1 MMKGVFFALA
11 VLGAVLGLLLVP
23 VAAQAAD
30 GGGDTLRVLTP
41 ATLPTPK
48 GVNATGVY
56 VVVDNPSMET
66 DTLLSASSPQAS
78 SAQLSGTLVQGG
90 QVTTFPVDTVTIL
103 PASTTVLG
111 PGTSFIRLKG
121 LKKPLVEGDTVP
133 LTLVFAKAGP
143 LATRVQVLSG
153 TDLVRQYPVESTVL
167 TIKRVGGQ
175 GAAGILP

>member
-23 VAAQAAD
+23 VAARAAD

-78 SAQLSGTLVQGG
+78 SAQLSGT
-90 QVTTFPVDTVTIL
+90 
-103 PASTTVLG
+103 
-111 PGTSFIRLKG
+111 RC
-121 LKKPLVEGDTVP
+121 
-133 LTLVFAKAGP
+133 
-143 LATRVQVLSG
+143 
-153 TDLVRQYPVESTVL
+153 
-167 TIKRVGGQ
+167 
-175 GAAGILP
+175 